1 MFLWGGADADD
12 SIFLL
17 FTFGMTITM
26 KAWFRSLAALF
37 KSAAPA
43 QAIAGL
49 TTLILVLYTG
59 YSIPQPY
66 MIGALRWI
74 TYINVRSSL
83 PQS

>member
-1 MFLWGGADADD
+1 MSL
-12 SIFLL
+12 S
-17 FTFGMTITM
+17 M
-26 KAWFRSLAALF
+26 KSWFRAIAAAF

-49 TTLILVLYTG
+49 TTLVLVLYTG

-74 TYINVRSSL
+74 TWLNVRRRAPTCLRTIFSDGDAIL
-83 PQS
+83 YI